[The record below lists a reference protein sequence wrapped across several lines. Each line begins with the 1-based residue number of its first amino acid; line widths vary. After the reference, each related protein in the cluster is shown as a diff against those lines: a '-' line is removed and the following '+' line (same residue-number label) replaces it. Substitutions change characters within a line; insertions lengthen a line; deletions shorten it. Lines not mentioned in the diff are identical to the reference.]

1 MKKKKKSSYYAIAV
15 SYTGILLILLSLLF
29 TSCSVNQEI
38 TQRQLTIQKEID
50 ILQADIITPLTH
62 YIEYYKKDLKQ
73 NNHGTYEIYLPNG
86 R

>member
-1 MKKKKKSSYYAIAV
+1 MKKNKESSYYAIAV

-50 ILQADIITPLTH
+50 ILQAEYYYSLDSL

-73 NNHGTYEIYLPNG
+73 K
-86 R
+86 